1 MVCKERKYGL
11 GALLISVGIL
21 LGFLPMTNTRALE
34 LDMTEALVDLL
45 GHTSFDAAG
54 SHENYNH
61 LLLWD
66 YGSEVNVFVDQ
77 DVDGISPA
85 WVVKNIA
92 EIMAIFRSN
101 ASIRFNVIAN
111 PYDAQIVIVSSKNK
125 NGLKSKSFYDFL
137 HKKYGTTR
145 GDFRQFM
152 DHIDQLYSTPEFA
165 RIVWPQIVEDRK
177 TGKKG
182 ITGLLAVVEPK
193 TETFKR
199 FFSKIIFLSMGY
211 GNGSFMRS
219 RLLSVQTLANYK
231 TDGIE
236 GIDFLIMY
244 YLYNSQARNGMAKAS
259 ALKLFRRW
267 LKSEEFNNLN
277 LEFMK
282 Y

>member
-11 GALLISVGIL
+11 GALLISICIL

-54 SHENYNH
+54 SHENYNR

-101 ASIRFNVIAN
+101 ASLRFNVIAN

-125 NGLKSKSFYDFL
+125 NGLISKSFYEFL

-145 GDFRQFM
+145 GDFRQFR

-177 TGKKG
+177 TGKKR
-182 ITGLLAVVEPK
+182 IIGLLAVVEPK
-193 TETFKR
+193 TETIKR

-211 GNGSFMRS
+211 LITTQAKRNLSSRS
-219 RLLSVQTLANYK
+219 
-231 TDGIE
+231 GI
-236 GIDFLIMY
+236 GGV
-244 YLYNSQARNGMAKAS
+244 RS
-259 ALKLFRRW
+259 AT
-267 LKSEEFNNLN
+267 
-277 LEFMK
+277 
-282 Y
+282 